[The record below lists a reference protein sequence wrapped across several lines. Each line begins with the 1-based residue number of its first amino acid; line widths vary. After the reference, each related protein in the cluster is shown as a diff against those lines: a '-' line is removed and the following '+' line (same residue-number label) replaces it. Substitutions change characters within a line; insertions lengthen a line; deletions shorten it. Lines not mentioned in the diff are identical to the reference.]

1 MADPQRT
8 LVTGFGPFGAIKE
21 NPSAKL
27 AEGCGRPFRILE
39 VALEASEDLLAT
51 LDPSTFDRLLLIGV
65 AAGRKHV
72 TPEVYGRN
80 QIGRVKDVQGIDRF
94 GPIDPQG
101 ALLLPSTLWTTEV
114 LGELLLDPHFH
125 VSFDAG
131 SYLCNFI
138 TYRALTRF
146 PEKAVGFLHVP
157 KPEDMPLPVQAEAL
171 QKVLAA
177 LERN

>member
-8 LVTGFGPFGAIKE
+8 LVTGYGPFGDIKE

-39 VALEASEDLLAT
+39 VAFEAADDFLAN
-51 LDPSTFDRLLLIGV
+51 LDPSTFDRLLMIGV

-80 QIGRVKDVQGIDRF
+80 QIGRVKDVQGIERF
-94 GPIDPQG
+94 GPIDPKG
-101 ALLLPSTLWTTEV
+101 DLLLLSTLWTPEV
-114 LGELLLDPHFH
+114 LGDLLLDPRLHA
-125 VSFDAG
+125 SFDAG
-131 SYLCNFI
+131 SYLCNFV
-138 TYRALTRF
+138 TYRALSRF

-157 KPEDMPLPVQAEAL
+157 KPEDMPLDIQAEVL
-171 QKVLAA
+171 QKVLAQ
-177 LERN
+177 LERG